1 MSEMPVVKAVTC
13 PICGC
18 LCDDIELTV
27 KDEAIVKVKNGCS
40 MCESKFSSYT
50 GHRQLKPLIKRNG
63 QLVQVSPKEAVT
75 AAAQI
80 LADASYPLL
89 YGWSS
94 TSCEAIRVG
103 LELAEEVGGIIDNTS
118 TICHG
123 PSALSIQDVGLP
135 SCTLGQIRHR
145 ADLVIYWGSNPWS
158 AHPRHIERYTAF
170 SEGRFEKSEWEAY
183 LKKTKASTAKKKV
196 ESALRRVKAEE
207 TKPFSSP
214 AGGAPCPAILKGGR
228 RLLVVDVRRTRTAE
242 NADYFIQVEPNKDY
256 EVFEA
261 LRALIRDEE
270 LEVDEVAG
278 VPVEYLEEVAD
289 AMIGCNFGVIFF
301 GLGLTMSKG
310 KLRNVDAALSLT
322 RDLNMRTKFMI
333 LPMRGHFNV
342 TGADTVFT
350 WQTGYPYAVDFSSGY
365 PRYNPGETSAVDVLL
380 RKETDAALVVASDP
394 VSNFPRTAAEH
405 LVENPLIVIDPHMN
419 VTAQMGDV
427 VFPSAFVGIETSGT
441 AYRMDHVPLSL
452 KKIVDPPRGVLSDE
466 VILKRILAEVR
477 KIKKKKAE
485 AE

>member
-1 MSEMPVVKAVTC
+1 MPVVKAVTC

-18 LCDDIELTV
+18 LCDDIELTI
-27 KDEAIVKVKNGCS
+27 KDRTIVKVKNGCS
-40 MCESKFSSYT
+40 MCESKFCSYT
-50 GHRQLKPLIKRNG
+50 GHRQLKPLIKRDG

-75 AAAQI
+75 AAAEI
-80 LADASYPLL
+80 LAQASYPLL

-94 TSCEAIRVG
+94 TCCEAIRVG

-158 AHPRHIERYTAF
+158 AHPRHIERYTSF

-207 TKPFSSP
+207 TKLLAASP
-214 AGGAPCPAILKGGR
+214 IGAPCPAILKGGR
-228 RLLVVDVRRTRTAE
+228 KLIVVDVRRTRTAE

-256 EVFEA
+256 DVFEA

-350 WQTGYPYAVDFSSGY
+350 WQTGYPYAVDFSLGY
-365 PRYNPGETSAVDVLL
+365 PRYNPGETSAVDALL

-405 LVENPLIVIDPHMN
+405 LVTNPLIVIDPHMN

-452 KKIVDPPRGVLSDE
+452 KKIVEPPKGVLSDE
-466 VILKRILAEVR
+466 VILKRILSEVR
-477 KIKKKKAE
+477 RLKKRRQEE
-485 AE
+485 AR

>member
-1 MSEMPVVKAVTC
+1 MPVVKAVTC

-18 LCDDIELTV
+18 LCDDIELTI
-27 KDEAIVKVKNGCS
+27 KDRAIVKVKNGCS
-40 MCESKFSSYT
+40 MCESKFSGYS
-50 GHRQLKPLIKRNG
+50 GHRMLKPLIKRNG
-63 QLVQVSPKEAVT
+63 QLVQVSLKEAVT
-75 AAAQI
+75 AAAEI
-80 LADASYPLL
+80 LAEASYPLL

-103 LELAEEVGGIIDNTS
+103 LELAEEVGGVIDNTS

-170 SEGRFEKSEWEAY
+170 SEGRFEKSEWEGY
-183 LKKTKASTAKKKV
+183 VKKTKAATAKKKV

-207 TKPFSSP
+207 TKPFPSP
-214 AGGAPCPAILKGGR
+214 LVGAPCPAILKGGR

-242 NADYFIQVEPNKDY
+242 NADYFIQVEPNQDY
-256 EVFEA
+256 ELFEA

-350 WQTGYPYAVDFSSGY
+350 WQTGYPYAVDFSLGY

-405 LVENPLIVIDPHMN
+405 LVKNPLIVIDPHMN

-427 VFPSAFVGIETSGT
+427 VFPSAFVGMETSGT
-441 AYRMDHVPLSL
+441 AYRMDHVPLPL

-466 VILKRILAEVR
+466 VILKRILSEVR
-477 KIKKKKAE
+477 RIKKKKQEE
-485 AE
+485 AR

>member
-1 MSEMPVVKAVTC
+1 MS
-13 PICGC
+13 
-18 LCDDIELTV
+18 
-27 KDEAIVKVKNGCS
+27 
-40 MCESKFSSYT
+40 
-50 GHRQLKPLIKRNG
+50 KPSIKRNG
-63 QLVQVSPKEAVT
+63 QLVQVPFKEAVT
-75 AAAQI
+75 AAAEI
-80 LADASYPLL
+80 LAEASYPLL

-94 TSCEAIRVG
+94 TSCEAIRLG
-103 LELAEEVGGIIDNTS
+103 LELAEEVGGVIDNTS

-135 SCTLGQIRHR
+135 SCTLGQVRHR

-183 LKKTKASTAKKKV
+183 LKKTKAATARKKV

-207 TKPFSSP
+207 TRPLPSLP
-214 AGGAPCPAILKGGR
+214 VGAPCPAILKGGR
-228 RLLVVDVRRTRTAE
+228 KLIVVDVRRTRTAE

-256 EVFEA
+256 ELFEA

-270 LEVDEVAG
+270 LEVDNVAG

-301 GLGLTMSKG
+301 GLGLTMSEG

-322 RDLNMRTKFMI
+322 RDLNMRTKFAI

-350 WQTGYPYAVDFSSGY
+350 WQTGYPYAVDFSLGY

-394 VSNFPRTAAEH
+394 VSNFPRAAAEH
-405 LVENPLIVIDPHMN
+405 LVKNPLIVIDPHMN
-419 VTAQMGDV
+419 ATAQMGDV

-466 VILKRILAEVR
+466 AILKRILSEVR
-477 KIKKKKAE
+477 KIKKKKQEE
-485 AE
+485 AQ